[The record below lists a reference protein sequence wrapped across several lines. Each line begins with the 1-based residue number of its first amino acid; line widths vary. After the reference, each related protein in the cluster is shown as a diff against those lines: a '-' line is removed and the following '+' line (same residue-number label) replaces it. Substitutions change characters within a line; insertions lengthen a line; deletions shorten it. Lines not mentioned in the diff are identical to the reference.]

1 MTVQDHQSSGAVR
14 GGDVLIVSEST
25 GGGKAVERLVEHLGL
40 RARLVPSLAAAR
52 TALRTRRPG
61 AVLLDL
67 PLSDFTGPGDLPL
80 PPQTRLLAF
89 GERVPEGVACLGKA
103 PTPDTLRVALAALLP
118 LASAAPQPSTAERRL
133 IADLLG
139 KPGVLGVTLLTP
151 DRQPLGS
158 GGETVPA
165 ALLVP
170 LCALL
175 EAQAGAELPQGG
187 PLFSAQLE
195 FEHRTLLIVA
205 HGDLLIVSVLR
216 DPSPAS
222 LVRYLLR
229 SRPAA

>member
-1 MTVQDHQSSGAVR
+1 MTCKDQQGTTAGR
-14 GGDVLIVSEST
+14 GGDVLIVSESVS
-25 GGGKAVERLVEHLGL
+25 GGKAVERLVEHLGL
-40 RARLVPSLAAAR
+40 RARRVATLAAAR

-67 PLSDFTGPGDLPL
+67 PLADFTGPGDLPL

-89 GERVPEGVACLGKA
+89 GERVPEGVASLGKA

-118 LASAAPQPSTAERRL
+118 LVATPPQPSTAERRL
-133 IADLLG
+133 ITDLLG

-151 DRQPLGS
+151 DHQPLGG
-158 GGETVPA
+158 GGEPVPA
-165 ALLVP
+165 ALLAP
-170 LCALL
+170 LCGML
-175 EAQAGAELPQGG
+175 EARALGDLPQGG

-195 FEHRTLLIVA
+195 FEHRTLLAVA
-205 HGDLLIVSVLR
+205 HEDLLILCVLR

-229 SRPAA
+229 SRAAA